1 MIYEEKKIVNPAA
14 GAIVMAIGIFLY
26 GAWQQFFNNGAVVS
40 VFYLLMTLIIYLLLI
55 RQSLQKGF
63 WKPFLSNPVNSFVIG
78 SWVAGLSV
86 SSQVILEYLERLQIL
101 AVIVAVLNTGL
112 WLFFMLLCLH
122 NFKKLWHRPTFHHSH
137 GVILLSTVS
146 TQSLVNLWFK
156 LFPEIPEVLI
166 ESVIIIGLLF
176 YFNSS
181 VLLII
186 RYRKTAWSISEDWT
200 NTNCILHGALSIT
213 GLAIVTAGVF
223 PSSFVIFIWWFATG
237 ILFLVEGMELVR
249 AWQRVRKLGIIKGVF
264 SYHVSQWSR
273 NFTFGMFYAFTMVM
287 LENPAYTSVFSGFQQ
302 WFLYLWGWVVV
313 AALIYEII
321 LWIYSFYKRSFETT
335 SS

>member
-26 GAWQQFFNNGAVVS
+26 GAWQQFFTNGAVVS
-40 VFYLLMTLIIYLLLI
+40 VFYLLLTLIIYLLLI

-86 SSQVILEYLERLQIL
+86 SAQVILENLERLQLL
-101 AVIVAVLNTGL
+101 AVIVTVLNTGL
-112 WLFFMLLCLH
+112 WLFFLFLCLY
-122 NFKKLWHRPTFHHSH
+122 NFKKLWHRPTSHHSH
-137 GVILLSTVS
+137 GGILLSTVS
-146 TQSLVNLWFK
+146 TQSLVIVWSK

-166 ESVIIIGLLF
+166 ESVIIIGILF
-176 YFNSS
+176 YLNSS
-181 VLLII
+181 ALLII
-186 RYRKTAWSISEDWT
+186 RYRKTAWSITEDWT

-213 GLAIVTAGVF
+213 GLATVTAGVF
-223 PSSFVIFIWWFATG
+223 PSSFVTFIWWCATV

-249 AWQRVRKLGIIKGVF
+249 AYQRVRKLGWNQGVF
-264 SYHVSQWSR
+264 TYHVSQWSR

-287 LENPAYTSVFSGFQQ
+287 LESPAYTSVYSGFQQ
-302 WFLYLWGWVVV
+302 WFLYMWGWVVAV
-313 AALIYEII
+313 TLIYEMI
-321 LWIYSFYKRSFETT
+321 LWIYSFYESSFEIT